1 MRCQTAPLTT
11 ASVSFCHETI
21 HKLTGI
27 KPHIC
32 RFQCASLPLLL
43 LLCSLFSCH
52 SPKRKATLDTLVESD
67 RNFIGAHLRALLALK
82 YKLAAATRLH
92 LHLSARGSGFRLF
105 MLSSLSDA
113 PFFYERFTAAANALS
128 RAGSLFLMIFDLS
141 LFLVAVQGQL
151 TILVHKHRI

>member
-1 MRCQTAPLTT
+1 
-11 ASVSFCHETI
+11 V
-21 HKLTGI
+21 
-27 KPHIC
+27 
-32 RFQCASLPLLL
+32 
-43 LLCSLFSCH
+43 
-52 SPKRKATLDTLVESD
+52 TLDTLVESD

-92 LHLSARGSGFRLF
+92 LSPRGTGFRLF
-105 MLSSLSDA
+105 MLSNA
-113 PFFYERFTAAANALS
+113 MRRFFTRFTAAANALS